1 MGDDLNVAREQIR
14 ESLEH
19 HGKYFRY
26 YSVIKSCWWVLNREV
41 TKQKKEEIIK
51 GTIQENFPKL
61 NYMNF
66 QIEKVHQ
73 KPSMVNGN
81 RSIISH
87 LIKKLHIGHKE
98 MGK

>member
-1 MGDDLNVAREQIR
+1 MARGQIR

-19 HGKYFRY
+19 CGKYFRY
-26 YSVIKSCWWVLNREV
+26 YSVLKSCWQVLRREV
-41 TKQKKEEIIK
+41 TKQKKKREEIIK
-51 GTIQENFPKL
+51 GIIQENFPKL

-66 QIEKVHQ
+66 QIKKGHQ
-73 KPSMVNGN
+73 KPSILNGN

-87 LIKKLHIGHKE
+87 LIKKFHIGHKE